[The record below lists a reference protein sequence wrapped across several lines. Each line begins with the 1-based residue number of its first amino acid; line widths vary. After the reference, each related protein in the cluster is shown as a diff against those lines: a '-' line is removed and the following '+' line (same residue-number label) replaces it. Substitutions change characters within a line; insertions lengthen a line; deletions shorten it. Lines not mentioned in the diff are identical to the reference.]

1 VKLSAAQIGVPV
13 QFPESKQPKPPQTPG
28 PQVLR
33 YLAYAFIGLLIGLVA
48 QEFRWRGSIKVPQ
61 GQLEQAEKELQGND
75 YPSAVTLFEKLA
87 DKNNPL
93 AQYWVAH
100 MTELGLGV
108 PRDPSKA
115 IELYKKAA
123 EQDVSPAEL
132 RLGEIYLNGNL
143 VPPDFAQAKSYLE
156 KAAYH
161 GDSRAAMLLGQMYR
175 AGIGMPADQTEA
187 YAWSE
192 VANIEGNVFAKRER
206 DASFHDLSEADQNT
220 AIARAHEIL
229 KGIKNE
235 KPSTKPPKP
244 N

>member
-1 VKLSAAQIGVPV
+1 M
-13 QFPESKQPKPPQTPG
+13 QFAEPKQPKPPQTPRA
-28 PQVLR
+28 QTLR
-33 YLAYAFIGLLIGLVA
+33 YLAYALIGLLIGVAA
-48 QEFRWRGSIKVPQ
+48 QEFRWRSPIKVPQ
-61 GQLEQAEKELQGND
+61 GELAQAEKEFQATD

-108 PRDPSKA
+108 PRNPSNA
-115 IELYKKAA
+115 IGLYKKAA
-123 EQDVSPAEL
+123 KQGVSAAEL

-156 KAAYH
+156 EAAYH
-161 GDSRAAMLLGQMYR
+161 SDPRAAMLLGQMYR
-175 AGIGMPADQTEA
+175 VGTGMPADQTEA

-206 DASFHDLSEADQNT
+206 DASFHDLSEADQNS

-229 KGIKNE
+229 KAIKN
-235 KPSTKPPKP
+235 KTPSTNSPKS